1 VQQTRAATPLLGDAR
16 EDWKVVRALSEVLGK
31 PLPYD
36 SAQQLRRRLADVA
49 PHFAH
54 ANSAEAA
61 LWLNGEYVKS
71 IAELAKKQA
80 LGAGG
85 PLASS
90 VSNFYM
96 TDAISRAS
104 QTMAKCVLARQQA
117 GV

>member
-1 VQQTRAATPLLGDAR
+1 MQQTRAATPLLGDAR